1 MSHLISQKRPDGIA
15 IVTFDAPDSSANVF
29 DAATLEELEATVD
42 QLASDTSLR
51 GVIFTS
57 AKSSIF
63 IAGADIKS
71 LAEAEGTAL
80 RQTVE
85 AGQRVFQK
93 VAALRVPTAAAI
105 HGACLGGGLEL
116 ALACDWRVASPDHAT
131 RIGLP
136 ETQLGILPAWGGS
149 TRLPRLIGL
158 PKALDLILAGR
169 QLAPKLAKKLGV
181 IDDLAPK
188 ERLIDRA
195 LQLMARGKAKRPAHR
210 MTNNRLAAAIVRDVS
225 EGKLAKKTRGNYPA
239 TEAALSVVTK
249 SVSRSMEESLGE
261 ERNAVVRLANTP
273 EAEQLIRVF
282 LLQEH
287 AKKAQHAPGIAA
299 VPVHRTAVIGA
310 GVMGAGIAQWLSAR
324 EI

>member
-136 ETQLGILPAWGGS
+136 ETQ
-149 TRLPRLIGL
+149 
-158 PKALDLILAGR
+158 
-169 QLAPKLAKKLGV
+169 
-181 IDDLAPK
+181 
-188 ERLIDRA
+188 
-195 LQLMARGKAKRPAHR
+195 
-210 MTNNRLAAAIVRDVS
+210 
-225 EGKLAKKTRGNYPA
+225 
-239 TEAALSVVTK
+239 
-249 SVSRSMEESLGE
+249 
-261 ERNAVVRLANTP
+261 
-273 EAEQLIRVF
+273 
-282 LLQEH
+282 
-287 AKKAQHAPGIAA
+287 
-299 VPVHRTAVIGA
+299 
-310 GVMGAGIAQWLSAR
+310 
-324 EI
+324 